1 MNVDSEESCQVWG
14 LRCLRSKCYKVVMS
28 DEQQQQPEASPETP
42 DQVADQEAPPAAPE
56 GGPLPGADK
65 KMLAGILGILIGSL
79 GIHKFVLGYQKEGLI
94 MLLVTVLTCGFGGMV
109 IGIIGLIEGIMYL
122 TKTDEEFVNTYI
134 TNQKPWF

>member
-1 MNVDSEESCQVWG
+1 
-14 LRCLRSKCYKVVMS
+14 MS